1 MYAIP
6 SLILLCVITF
16 LLAKGAIR
24 VLGKER
30 ESSLYL
36 GKLEK
41 KMAALVFRER
51 TLQDGIAR
59 LQTEEGVKGE
69 IKERFNVT
77 QAGEHVA
84 VIIDE
89 KRVSSSTQDRVWPW
103 YKKLLFAIM
112 GSR

>member
-1 MYAIP
+1 MYSIP
-6 SLILLCVITF
+6 SLMLLVAIAF
-16 LLAKGAIR
+16 LLARGALR
-24 VLGKER
+24 VWGKER
-30 ESSLYL
+30 ESAVNLSN
-36 GKLEK
+36 LEK
-41 KMAALVFRER
+41 KAAALMLRER
-51 TLQDGIAR
+51 ALRDGIAR
-59 LQTEEGVKGE
+59 LETEEGVKDE

-89 KRVSSSTQDRVWPW
+89 KRVSISTEDRVWPW